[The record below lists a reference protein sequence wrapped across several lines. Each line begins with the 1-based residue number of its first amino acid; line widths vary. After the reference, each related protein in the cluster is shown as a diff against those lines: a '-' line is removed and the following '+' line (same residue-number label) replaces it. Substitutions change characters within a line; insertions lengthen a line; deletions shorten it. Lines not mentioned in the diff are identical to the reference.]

1 MMQID
6 SWFLGIKERTDK
18 QTVDANKHF
27 GRIDKRIPKLSETIL
42 IIFVFSNCADKSD
55 ILI

>member
-1 MMQID
+1 MQID
-6 SWFLGIKERTDK
+6 SWFLGIKERMDK